1 MGAAGLSDTL
11 RSGVGRR
18 ILGLFLLAALLP
30 VIFTAYLS
38 YNEVHRGLEQQANQ
52 ILKESAKS
60 YGMEVLARL
69 TRANDKARALSL
81 VIRQPQQDLS
91 AHRYLLEG
99 FEAIWLQKGGLV
111 SANIV
116 GATNRPVPL
125 EELNLDHL
133 RSGESQLIWQS
144 EHGRNTMIVVVP
156 VAGGALD
163 NYMFRLDPRRIWVPQ
178 RNLPFMTQFCMF
190 TSQQSKIYCTFGL
203 NVDAEIAATLGNASQ
218 QQRPTEYTVGNDT
231 FFIASWQLFLPGLF
245 ATPPINIIA
254 GQPRSYA
261 LRSSANFRSVFPPA
275 LALVIILVSL
285 LSLHLIGKS
294 LIPLNKLK
302 LLAQQFAAGKLKSR
316 IRLHTGDEFQAL
328 GETFNKMAG
337 QLSIQFD
344 TLKAMSEI
352 DRLILEGAEFE
363 EVGERVISSLI
374 NLLQCE
380 SAGVIARDRD
390 SPRWAKMITCMDGK
404 FHHERIALPQGAG
417 HEWCLPRQVQLDA
430 IDSVVAPY
438 KKRFQAYYQKYVVI
452 VPVILDDALKGVLL
466 LGSVKPLKMQKAST
480 QRSVDLAGRLAVALA
495 SAERE
500 EALYHQ
506 AHFDGLTGLPNR
518 QLLRDRLQQKI
529 VEARRDQ
536 RAGALLFLDLDRFKE
551 INDVYGHSAGDSVL
565 VQAAERIVAEV
576 RETDT
581 VARIGGD
588 EFVVV
593 LPLVHDDLVVQAQAS
608 KLLERLSEPF
618 LVKGEEYFLSASIGI
633 AMFPDDGDSV
643 ETLLKNAD
651 AAMYR
656 AKDAG
661 RSRFEFCSE
670 KLNAESRRKIELEQ
684 ELRESLVNGALQ
696 VYYQPQFDLATGAI
710 CGAEA
715 LLRWPNSS
723 KGSVSPAEFIPLAED
738 TGLITEIG
746 RWVLKETCRNLRS
759 ILDKGLH
766 PGAVSIN
773 VSGVQL
779 RDTTLIEDV
788 LSPLHEFDIHPGFIH
803 LEITETAVAQ
813 NRDMAI
819 QVLKTLRENGV
830 KIAIDDFGT
839 GYSSLSYL
847 QQLPFDLIKIDK
859 SFVDLIGSGDNS
871 QNICV
876 TIIKMAQEMGK
887 TVIAEGV
894 ETEAQRDFLRENS
907 CDVAQGYFYSK
918 ALPLPDFVEFIEKL
932 DFHTQRRK
940 VLELIQPG

>member
-1 MGAAGLSDTL
+1 MTAIGLSDTL
-11 RSGVGRR
+11 RSGLGRR

-30 VIFTAYLS
+30 VLFTAYLT
-38 YNEVHRGLEQQANQ
+38 YNEVHRGLEQQVTQ
-52 ILKESAKS
+52 ILKDSAKS
-60 YGMEVLARL
+60 YGVEILARL
-69 TRANDKARALSL
+69 SRVNGKARALSL
-81 VIRQPQQDLS
+81 IIAERGQDLS
-91 AHRYLLEG
+91 SHGYMLDG
-99 FEAIWLQKGGLV
+99 FEAIWLQEGALV

-116 GATNRPVPL
+116 GAGKRPVPL
-125 EELNLDHL
+125 GQLNPDHL
-133 RSGESQLIWQS
+133 RSGRSQLIWRS
-144 EHGRNTMIVVVP
+144 EQGRDTLILVVP
-156 VAGGALD
+156 VAASNGLD
-163 NYMFRLDPRRIWVPQ
+163 NYMFMLDPQQIWGTQ
-178 RNLPFMTQFCMF
+178 EYLPSMTQFCVLPANRPPIF
-190 TSQQSKIYCTFGL
+190 CTAEL
-203 NVDAEIAATLGNASQ
+203 TVDMATASTLGRASQ
-218 QQRPTEYTVGNDT
+218 QHRPTEYTVGNDK
-231 FFIASWQLFLPGLF
+231 FFIASWRLFLPGLF
-245 ATPPINIIA
+245 ATPPIDIVA
-254 GQPRSYA
+254 GQPKRFA
-261 LRSSANFRSVFPPA
+261 LRSSAGFRSVFPPA

-294 LIPLNKLK
+294 LIPLNQLK
-302 LLAQQFAAGKLKSR
+302 LLAQQYAAGKLDSR
-316 IRLHTGDEFQAL
+316 VRLHTNDEFQAL

-363 EVGERVISSLI
+363 EVGERVISSLVS
-374 NLLQCE
+374 LMQCE
-380 SAGVIARDRD
+380 SAGVIARDHD
-390 SPRWAKMITCMDGK
+390 SPRWAKMITCIDEK

-417 HEWCLPRQVQLDA
+417 HEWCLPRQVELDV
-430 IDSVVAPY
+430 IDTSAAPY

-452 VPVILDDALKGVLL
+452 IPVILDDVLKGVLL
-466 LGSVKPLKMQKAST
+466 LGSSRPLEMQKASM

-506 AHFDGLTGLPNR
+506 AHFDELTGLPNR

-529 VEARRDQ
+529 IEARRDQ

-551 INDVYGHSAGDSVL
+551 INDAYGHSAGDSLL

-593 LPLVHDDLVVQAQAS
+593 LPLVHDDLIVQAQAS

-618 LVKGEEYFLSASIGI
+618 SVQGEEHYLSASIGI

-656 AKDAG
+656 AKAAG
-661 RSRFEFCSE
+661 RARFEFCSE
-670 KLNAESRRKIELEQ
+670 KLNAESRRKIELEH
-684 ELRESLVNGALQ
+684 ELRESLGNGALQ
-696 VYYQPQFDLATGAI
+696 VYYQPQFDLRTGAI

-723 KGSVSPAEFIPLAED
+723 KGAVSPEEFIPLAED
-738 TGLITEIG
+738 TGLINEIG
-746 RWVLKETCRNLRS
+746 RWVLLETCRNLRT

-779 RDTTLIEDV
+779 RGTQLIDDV
-788 LSPLHEFDIHPGFIH
+788 MSPLNEFNINPGFIH

-813 NRDMAI
+813 NRDTAI

-871 QNICV
+871 RNICV

-894 ETEAQRDFLRENS
+894 ETEVQRDFLQANG
-907 CDVAQGYFYSK
+907 CDVVQGFFYSK
-918 ALPLPDFVEFIEKL
+918 ALPLPEFVAYIEKL

-940 VLELIQPG
+940 VLEII